1 MTFEDR
7 EHAFEAHF
15 AFEQE
20 LDFKSKQRRN
30 RLLALWA
37 GDKMDLAGEA
47 LEDYVLSV
55 MRADLRHAGPD
66 DVYTKVLTDLAEKG
80 AAVAPRELRQ
90 KMLELTAVARH
101 EIHDGD

>member
-37 GDKMDLAGEA
+37 GEKMDLTGEA

-55 MRADLRHAGPD
+55 VRADLRHAGPE

-80 AAVAPRELRQ
+80 APVAPRDLRQ
-90 KMLELTAVARH
+90 KMLELAAVARH
-101 EIHDGD
+101 DVDEGL

>member
-20 LDFKSKQRRN
+20 LDFKAQQRRN

-37 GDKMDLAGEA
+37 GAKMDLTGEA

-55 MRADLRHAGPD
+55 VRADLRHVGPE
-66 DVYTKVLTDLAEKG
+66 DVYTKLLTDLSEKG
-80 AAVAPRELRQ
+80 AAVAPRDLRQ
-90 KMLELTAVARH
+90 KMIELAAVARH
-101 EIHDGD
+101 EVHEGV

>member
-20 LDFKSKQRRN
+20 LDFKAQQRRN

-37 GDKMDLAGEA
+37 GAKMNLKDEA
-47 LEDYVLSV
+47 LEDYVVSV
-55 MRADLRHAGPD
+55 VRADLRHAGPE
-66 DVYTKVLTDLAEKG
+66 DVYTKVLTDLADTG

-90 KMLELTAVARH
+90 KMIELTAVARH
-101 EIHDGD
+101 EVQDGV

>member
-20 LDFKSKQRRN
+20 LDFKAQQRRN

-37 GDKMDLAGEA
+37 GAKMDLTGEA

-55 MRADLRHAGPD
+55 VRADLRHVGPD
-66 DVYTKVLTDLAEKG
+66 EVYAKVLTDLSEKG
-80 AAVAPRELRQ
+80 ASVAPRDLRQ
-90 KMLELTAVARH
+90 KMVELAAIARH
-101 EIHDGD
+101 DVHEGA

>member
-20 LDFKSKQRRN
+20 LDFKAQQRRN

-37 GDKMDLAGEA
+37 GAQMNLTGEA

-55 MRADLRHAGPD
+55 VRADLRHTGPE
-66 DVYTKVLTDLAEKG
+66 DVYTKVLTDLADKG
-80 AAVAPRELRQ
+80 VAIAPRDLRQ
-90 KMLELTAVARH
+90 KMIELAAVARNDVH
-101 EIHDGD
+101 EGA

>member
-20 LDFKSKQRRN
+20 LDFKAQQRRN

-37 GDKMDLAGEA
+37 GAKMNLTGEA
-47 LEDYVLSV
+47 LEAYVLSV
-55 MRADLRHAGPD
+55 VRADLRHTGPE
-66 DVYTKVLTDLAEKG
+66 DVYTKVLTDLADKG
-80 AAVAPRELRQ
+80 VAVAPRDLRQ
-90 KMLELTAVARH
+90 KMIELAAVARH
-101 EIHDGD
+101 DVHEGA